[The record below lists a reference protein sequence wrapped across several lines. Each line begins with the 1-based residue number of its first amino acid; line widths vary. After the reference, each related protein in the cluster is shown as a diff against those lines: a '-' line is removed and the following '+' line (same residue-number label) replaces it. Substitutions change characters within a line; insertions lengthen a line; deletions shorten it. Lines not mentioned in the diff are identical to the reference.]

1 MDIEHT
7 RRFLSSLP
15 DVVESVSEGTRWG
28 DKLVFRVGEQGIGGK
43 MFAQIDFEQD
53 GRAVLSFAAEPER
66 FFNLIEKEGIAAAPH
81 RARLHWI
88 VLNRWDAVG
97 DTELEELLRRARFL
111 TFTKLPKRTRYL
123 LSGAA

>member
-7 RRFLSSLP
+7 RRFLASLP
-15 DVVESVSEGTRWG
+15 DVVESASEGTRWG

-43 MFAQIDFEQD
+43 MFAQIDFEPD
-53 GRAVLSFAAEPER
+53 GRALLSFAAEPER
-66 FFNLIEKEGIAAAPH
+66 FYTLVEREGIAPAPY
-81 RARLHWI
+81 RSRLHWI

-97 DTELEELLRRARFL
+97 DKELEELLRQARIL